1 VYQHVGKNLKTEI
14 RCHAALC
21 HTTRDS
27 RSIESILNER
37 LQCTFLEYKR
47 EKRRMQNSRLCNI
60 KNGLLAGQFGTRKR
74 SLRCTKNY
82 KPPVQHGMSSAPK
95 LDDVIE
101 EEEEEE
107 EEDNNEREIDIK
119 FEELNETNCLQQI
132 QHLFLNNEKEEIQ
145 QITNNDFDHI
155 SCSSSSSSETNSN
168 LSSPLFNQNKQIIIN
183 ESSISS
189 SSSSST
195 NSSDLIN
202 YSNQTYLE
210 LDSPTDDDLKEIIL
224 VESNQCSRNNKL
236 IIEKL
241 NDNEN
246 EKFTEV
252 SYDFLADLSKLN
264 RAKSFINKKND
275 NSNNNT
281 NKNFYNPFRR
291 TNISKSFSTF
301 TTRLK
306 QQKQQKTSEL
316 KVEII
321 QNNNNHSKVDSNVKN
336 MVIRPENCLIKNL
349 SDSTSSPMSSPDLST
364 SSSSSFNSSKNNQ
377 LIKIN

>member
-1 VYQHVGKNLKTEI
+1 MYQHVGKNLKTEI

-21 HTTRDS
+21 QTTRDS

-101 EEEEEE
+101 EEEE
-107 EEDNNEREIDIK
+107 DNNEREIDIK
-119 FEELNETNCLQQI
+119 FEELNETNCLEQI
-132 QHLFLNNEKEEIQ
+132 QHLFINEEEEN

-155 SCSSSSSSETNSN
+155 SCSSSSSETNSPLNSN

-224 VESNQCSRNNKL
+224 VDNQCSRNNKL

-241 NDNEN
+241 NDNDN

-275 NSNNNT
+275 NQTNNN

-321 QNNNNHSKVDSNVKN
+321 QNNNNQKVESSVKN
-336 MVIRPENCLIKNL
+336 MIRPENCLVKNL